1 MSKDYQEALE
11 SEQKV
16 KQLIEHLTKSISQ
29 IRQYKVE
36 YTADLEKLENN
47 LNPYGDIKGSPAD
60 EKIVRTRK
68 FLEQL
73 DQMESDQVRQR
84 KDMYKRLLLS
94 KNHTINELKK
104 LEKNN
109 DS

>member
-68 FLEQL
+68 FLEQ
-73 DQMESDQVRQR
+73 VRQR

>member
-36 YTADLEKLENN
+36 YTTDLEKLENN
-47 LNPYGDIKGSPAD
+47 LNAYGDIKGPQFD
-60 EKIVRTRK
+60 GKIARTRK
-68 FLEQL
+68 FLQQL
-73 DQMESDQVRQR
+73 DQMESDQIRQR